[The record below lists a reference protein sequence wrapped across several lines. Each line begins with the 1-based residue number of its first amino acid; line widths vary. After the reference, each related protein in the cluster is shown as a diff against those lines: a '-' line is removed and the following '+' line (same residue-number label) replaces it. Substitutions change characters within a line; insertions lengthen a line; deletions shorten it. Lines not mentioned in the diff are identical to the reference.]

1 MEINPVCQD
10 MDGLEA
16 LLETANSQCT
26 TVQQDD
32 QHEQS
37 GSHSEKDLEKCL
49 QESLEKVLPGK
60 HETNA
65 NER

>member
-16 LLETANSQCT
+16 LLETSNSQGT
-26 TVQQDD
+26 TAQQDD
-32 QHEQS
+32 QCEQS
-37 GSHSEKDLEKCL
+37 GSLSENDLEKRL
-49 QESLEKVLPGK
+49 QESLERVLPGK